1 MQTTWKEANHQNKF
15 LIDKTGCK
23 TRQCFLKLSAQ
34 KIVESLYP
42 EWSYDH
48 ETSLPVKDVHTAALV
63 VIDGKRTT
71 TKMLIFFMSIFRNMV
86 PRQKIVHHYHN
97 SFLTVLV
104 EIANRII
111 LPTYPKKKSRGLL
124 YRWVPG
130 YVLPDVPMNTWQKGK
145 AHLVDVPVMIGK
157 YE

>member
-23 TRQCFLKLSAQ
+23 TRECFIKLSAQ
-34 KIVESLYP
+34 KIVESVYP

-63 VIDGKRTT
+63 VIDGMHIT
-71 TKMLIFFMSIFRNMV
+71 TKMLTFLTSTFRNKV
-86 PRQKIVHHYHN
+86 PTMYRNFLHN
-97 SFLTVLV
+97 CLV
-104 EIANRII
+104 EIASQIT
-111 LPTYPKKKSRGLL
+111 LLSTYLERNHVVLFF
-124 YRWVPG
+124 RWVPG
-130 YVLPDVPMNTWQKGK
+130 YVIPDVPMNTWQKRR

-157 YE
+157 